1 MLSEFVDGFNGMD
14 GIETAEREDLAVAVV
29 QLVTQVGTLISP
41 QRALAVFDEVRE
53 F

>member
-1 MLSEFVDGFNGMD
+1 MLSECGDGFNGMD

-29 QLVTQVGTLISP
+29 QLVTPVGTQISP
-41 QRALAVFDEVRE
+41 QHALAVFDQVRE